1 MKKFVLTTTMVFL
14 TAIYSFGQEIG
25 FGVKA
30 GLSLANLTET
40 SYHVRPGLVIGGFAN
55 IRFND
60 YVALQPEL
68 QYAMQGGKYNE
79 VAAKLDYI
87 QIPVMVKGYLWK
99 GLNLELGP
107 QLGFRVVGK
116 SKIGDESYSIKDATN
131 VCDFAIGVGLGYET
145 EMGLTAG
152 FRYTISATKAIKDS
166 DPKNSVFQL
175 ALGWKF

>member
-14 TAIYSFGQEIG
+14 TAIYSFSQEIG

-87 QIPVMVKGYLWK
+87 QIPIMVKGYLWK
-99 GLNLELGP
+99 GLNL
-107 QLGFRVVGK
+107 
-116 SKIGDESYSIKDATN
+116 
-131 VCDFAIGVGLGYET
+131 
-145 EMGLTAG
+145 
-152 FRYTISATKAIKDS
+152 
-166 DPKNSVFQL
+166 
-175 ALGWKF
+175 

>member
-1 MKKFVLTTTMVFL
+1 MVFL

-68 QYAMQGGKYNE
+68 QYATS
-79 VAAKLDYI
+79 L
-87 QIPVMVKGYLWK
+87 YLPPCMAYCSSGCK
-99 GLNLELGP
+99 
-107 QLGFRVVGK
+107 
-116 SKIGDESYSIKDATN
+116 AT
-131 VCDFAIGVGLGYET
+131 
-145 EMGLTAG
+145 
-152 FRYTISATKAIKDS
+152 
-166 DPKNSVFQL
+166 
-175 ALGWKF
+175 

>member
-14 TAIYSFGQEIG
+14 TAIYSFSQEIG

-68 QYAMQGGKYNE
+68 LYAMQ
-79 VAAKLDYI
+79 
-87 QIPVMVKGYLWK
+87 
-99 GLNLELGP
+99 
-107 QLGFRVVGK
+107 
-116 SKIGDESYSIKDATN
+116 DATN